1 MNYWRERN
9 RSLTSLEIV
18 SQGAN
23 QMRLLLAKKNLD
35 AEARERADRLLK
47 RQKRDIRM
55 LSNLLAQINQGVSAL
70 LKA

>member
-9 RSLTSLEIV
+9 RSLTSLELV